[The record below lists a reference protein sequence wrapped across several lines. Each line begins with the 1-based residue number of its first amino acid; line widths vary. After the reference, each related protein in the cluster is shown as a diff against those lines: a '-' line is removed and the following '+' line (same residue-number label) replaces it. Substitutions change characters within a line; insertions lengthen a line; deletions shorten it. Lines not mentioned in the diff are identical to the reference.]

1 MGSLHNIDFGCVLGK
16 LREGTGFRE
25 PASGNPFLSDRF
37 SGLGNQFW
45 EPDPGFDMFRQVLRF
60 QGSGP
65 EG

>member
-1 MGSLHNIDFGCVLGK
+1 MGCVLGK

-25 PASGNPFLSDRF
+25 PVLSDRF

-45 EPDPGFDMFRQVLRF
+45 EPDPGFDRFRQVLRF